1 MTHRP
6 VAGFALLLMLLW
18 PPVRHATEASM
29 AAHMLVQYTGLL
41 VAGALLAEPLVQPG
55 GRGLQRWNELGI
67 AGLAGSALT
76 LAVLMVPR
84 LLDLALT
91 DWRVESLKLL
101 ALVLTGAALRLS
113 WQRAGTV
120 VQAFFLGNVLPMTV
134 VVGTLYQDSP
144 TRVCN
149 AYLLDD
155 QRLLGVGLVW
165 AALGVVAAWMLRLG
179 WVRRGTQASPA
190 DAPAQPSRA
199 RKIQ

>member
-6 VAGFALLLMLLW
+6 LAGFALLLVLLW

-41 VAGALLAEPLVQPG
+41 VAGALLAEPQVRPG
-55 GRGLQRWNELGI
+55 ERGLQRWNELGI
-67 AGLAGSALT
+67 AGLVGSALT
-76 LAVLMVPR
+76 LAILMVPR

-91 DWRVESLKLL
+91 DGRVESLKLI

-165 AALGVVAAWMLRLG
+165 AALAVVAAWLLRLG
-179 WVRRGTQASPA
+179 WVRRSAQRSPA
-190 DAPAQPSRA
+190 GAPAEHNGA
-199 RKIQ
+199 RNVQ